1 MQGIWGVR
9 GIWGCRESGGV
20 ERLGGAGH
28 RGEVC
33 VSGTGQGAQDLHT
46 CLMQKQ
52 GDVSATRGS

>member
-1 MQGIWGVR
+1 MIYPRNWEVQGIWGVR

-33 VSGTGQGAQDLHT
+33 VCQAQAKVPRT
-46 CLMQKQ
+46 CTH
-52 GDVSATRGS
+52 A